1 VFDGTRCV
9 LDHDRQMACQAKL
22 DSELGPLI
30 EKLRL

>member
-1 VFDGTRCV
+1 MVGV